1 MSRPS
6 TMSRYFIR
14 LLACA
19 ACLTLLSCIDGHE
32 EYWLEAD
39 GSGRA
44 AIHYE
49 VPAAFAA
56 SLGGTQGIEEI
67 LDRFIRETPTLT
79 HATRQVTRTG
89 DRLTVELN
97 ASFNSVLDLI
107 AAVSGDSALTAGA
120 AGSALDPLIGKFDVR
135 QQGLTVDFSRTVFP
149 AKALP
154 GSSFMP
160 AAQLDGRHLVYIL
173 HLPVPAQETNA
184 THTEADG
191 RTLIWDQPFK
201 GGAVKQLPLRFK
213 AKLPL
218 PWRLI
223 AGSAAGLAA
232 LLGLAVLVF
241 RRLRRPQPQRS

>member
-1 MSRPS
+1 M
-6 TMSRYFIR
+6 TMIRYFIR

-19 ACLTLLSCIDGHE
+19 ACLTLFSCIDGHE

-56 SLGGTQGIEEI
+56 SLGGTPGVEAL

-79 HATRQVTRTG
+79 NATRQVTRNG

-97 ASFNSVLDLI
+97 ASFRSVLELI
-107 AAVSGDSALTAGA
+107 TAVSGDSALSGGV
-120 AGSALDPLIGKFDVR
+120 AGSALDPLIGQFDVR
-135 QQGLTVDFSRTVFP
+135 QQGLTVDFTRTVFP

-154 GSSFMP
+154 GSFFLP

-173 HLPVPAQETNA
+173 HLPVPAQESNA
-184 THTEADG
+184 TRTEENG

-201 GGAVKQLPLRFK
+201 GGAVEQLPLRFK
-213 AKLPL
+213 ANLPL
-218 PWRLI
+218 PWGLI
-223 AGSAAGLAA
+223 AGGTAGLAGV
-232 LLGLAVLVF
+232 LGLAVLAF
-241 RRLRRPQPQRS
+241 RRLRRRRQAAVT

>member
-1 MSRPS
+1 MP
-6 TMSRYFIR
+6 MIRYFIR

-44 AIHYE
+44 AIRYE

-56 SLGGTQGIEEI
+56 SLGGTPGVEAL
-67 LDRFIRETPTLT
+67 LDRFIRETPTLH
-79 HATRQVTRTG
+79 HATRQVTRHG

-97 ASFNSVLDLI
+97 ASFRSVLELI
-107 AAVSGDSALTAGA
+107 AAVRGDSALTAGA
-120 AGSALDPLIGKFDVR
+120 AGSALDPLIGQFDVR
-135 QQGLTVDFSRTVFP
+135 QQGLTVDFTRTVFP

-154 GSSFMP
+154 GSAFIP

-184 THTEADG
+184 TRIEADG

-201 GGAVKQLPLRFK
+201 GGAVKQLPLHFK
-213 AKLPL
+213 ATLPL

-223 AGSAAGLAA
+223 AAAAAGVVA
-232 LLGLAVLVF
+232 LLGLAALVF
-241 RRLRRPQPQRS
+241 RRLRRPRPAVI